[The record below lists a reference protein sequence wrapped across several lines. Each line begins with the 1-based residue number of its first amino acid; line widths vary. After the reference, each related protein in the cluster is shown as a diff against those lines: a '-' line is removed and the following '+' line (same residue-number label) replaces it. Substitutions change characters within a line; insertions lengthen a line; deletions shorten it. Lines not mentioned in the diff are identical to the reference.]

1 MKKIMCV
8 LAAAA
13 VMALGLVG
21 CGNDNNGKN
30 SAVEN
35 ASKAVSDVGSEVATV
50 ASDIVGDG
58 TVSDTD
64 GIIGNE
70 ENETSANQNA
80 DNNDNYNATNNTDEK
95 NNQDNMTNADDEL
108 M

>member
-13 VMALGLVG
+13 MMSFCFVG
-21 CGNDNNGKN
+21 CGNDNNKN

-35 ASKAVSDVGSEVATV
+35 ASKAVSDVGSQIATI
-50 ASDIVGDG
+50 ASDVVGDG

-64 GIIGNE
+64 GIIGNDE
-70 ENETSANQNA
+70 NGTSDNNRNNVDATDNTNINETQH
-80 DNNDNYNATNNTDEK
+80 NTDV
-95 NNQDNMTNADDEL
+95 NDEL

>member
-1 MKKIMCV
+1 MMSVCF
-8 LAAAA
+8 
-13 VMALGLVG
+13 VG
-21 CGNDNNGKN
+21 CGNDKDNKN

-35 ASKAVSDVGSEVATV
+35 ASKAVSDVGSQIETI
-50 ASDIVGDG
+50 ASDVMGDG

-70 ENETSANQNA
+70 ENGTSV
-80 DNNDNYNATNNTDEK
+80 DEK
-95 NNQDNMTNADDEL
+95 ATDNTTNDRNQDNMTNANDEL

>member
-1 MKKIMCV
+1 MKKIICV

-13 VMALGLVG
+13 MMSVCFVG
-21 CGNDNNGKN
+21 CGNDKDNKN

-35 ASKAVSDVGSEVATV
+35 ASKVVSDVGSQIETI
-50 ASDIVGDG
+50 ASDVMGDG

-70 ENETSANQNA
+70 ENETSV
-80 DNNDNYNATNNTDEK
+80 DEK
-95 NNQDNMTNADDEL
+95 ATDNTTNDRNQDNMTNANDEL